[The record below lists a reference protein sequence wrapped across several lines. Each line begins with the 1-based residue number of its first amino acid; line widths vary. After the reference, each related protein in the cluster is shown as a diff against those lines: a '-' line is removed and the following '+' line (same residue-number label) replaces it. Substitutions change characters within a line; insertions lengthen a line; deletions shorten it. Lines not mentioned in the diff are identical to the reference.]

1 MNTAVKVGIG
11 VATVALVGAGG
22 YFVYSRLPKPAPS
35 SGLPPGAADGYFWMS
50 KDGSP
55 RQAASLDAL
64 RSSVVAEYGGAAPTA
79 MVKVPGGMWTS
90 AAPLFATGPAAPPP
104 AAPPPAAPPAPPG
117 GGPNADYVTPL
128 GAPPSKGPSA
138 DYLTPLG
145 GPKGPSGEGVTPL
158 LTLAEQQAQLAD
170 EAALA
175 MLRLMGTNLQLTEMK
190 TKDGH
195 ILLMGPEGNLHMADG
210 SLYQTDKTRTV
221 LLDGVEV
228 YVRDGRPYLRNGIP
242 AFTKTINLMA
252 IQALPQK
259 LAMTKID
266 HPAIASVGAL
276 RPGGSMTWR
285 ELRLRSL

>member
-35 SGLPPGAADGYFWMS
+35 GAPAGAKDGYFWMS

-64 RSSVVAEYGGAAPTA
+64 RSSVVAEYGGSAPTA
-79 MVKVPGGMWTS
+79 IVKVPGGTWTS
-90 AAPLFATGPAAPPP
+90 AAPLFATGPTSPPLPPP
-104 AAPPPAAPPAPPG
+104 PVQP
-117 GGPNADYVTPL
+117 GGPNANYVEPL
-128 GAPPSKGPSA
+128 VAPPSKGPSA
-138 DYLTPLG
+138 DYIAPLG
-145 GPKGPSGEGVTPL
+145 GAPKGPTGEGVSRL
-158 LTLAEQQAQLAD
+158 LTVAEQQAQLAD

-175 MLRLMGTNLQLTEMK
+175 MLRLMGTNLQMTEMK

-195 ILLMGPEGNLHMADG
+195 ILLMGPEGELHTADG
-210 SLYQTDKTRTV
+210 KLYQTDKSRTV

-228 YVRDGRPYLRNGIP
+228 YVRDGVPYLRNGIR

-259 LAMTKID
+259 MTMTKLS

>member
-1 MNTAVKVGIG
+1 MNTAAKVGIG
-11 VATVALVGAGG
+11 VAAVALVGAGG

-79 MVKVPGGMWTS
+79 MVKVPGGTWTS
-90 AAPLFATGPAAPPP
+90 AAPLFSTPTSTALPPP
-104 AAPPPAAPPAPPG
+104 QP

-138 DYLTPLG
+138 DYVAPLG
-145 GPKGPSGEGVTPL
+145 GPSGPSGQGVTPL
-158 LTLAEQQAQLAD
+158 LTLAEQQAQLVD
-170 EAALA
+170 EASLA
-175 MLRLMGTNLQLTEMK
+175 MLRLMGTDLQLTEMK

-195 ILLMGPEGNLHMADG
+195 ILLMGPEGELHTADG
-210 SLYQTDKTRTV
+210 KLYQTDKSRTV

-228 YVRDGRPYLRNGIP
+228 YVREGRPYLRNGIP
-242 AFTKTINLMA
+242 AFTKTINLMS

-259 LAMTKID
+259 LAMTKLS